1 MSDLN
6 EKEDRHLF
14 EHIFETILWS
24 GRWSVLLAV
33 IGGILTSFVMFFI
46 ASFDVYHLANLILQ
60 HMAATD
66 AITRAGLRSDI
77 IGHAVEVIDG
87 FLLAI
92 VLLIFSYGIFELY
105 VSKIVQAYGT
115 STAQH
120 LLKINSLDDLKA
132 RLGKVILM
140 ILVVKFFEVAIS
152 MDFETMKDLMLFSVA
167 IILIGTT
174 LFMNQA
180 VEYVVHNKREKHQQ
194 RRRDEADSQYERRG
208 EGNARASER
217 RNQTEPNR
225 DTADA

>member
-1 MSDLN
+1 MSN
-6 EKEDRHLF
+6 IKEKEEQHLL
-14 EHIFETILWS
+14 EQVFETILWA

-46 ASFDVYHLANLILQ
+46 ASFDVYYLGTLILQ
-60 HMAATD
+60 HMEASD
-66 AITRAGLRSDI
+66 AVTRATLRSDI

-140 ILVVKFFEVAIS
+140 ILIVKFFEVAIS
-152 MDFETMKDLMLFSVA
+152 MNFETMKDLMLFSIA

-180 VEYVVHNKREKHQQ
+180 VEYVVHNKRQSNHK
-194 RRRDEADSQYERRG
+194 RRSSETDSHPEGRG
-208 EGNARASER
+208 EETGSPHPDR
-217 RNQTEPNR
+217 RS
-225 DTADA
+225 